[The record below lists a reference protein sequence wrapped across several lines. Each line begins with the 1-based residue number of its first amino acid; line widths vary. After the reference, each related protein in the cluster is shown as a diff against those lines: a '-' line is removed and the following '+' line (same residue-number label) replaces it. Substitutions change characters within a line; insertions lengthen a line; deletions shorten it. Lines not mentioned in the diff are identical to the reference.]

1 MGNHQVIFLV
11 LCTSLLFQ
19 NTIQQNVSFQLIR
32 EIDRYTPENFVLS
45 VLNIEM
51 ILFEIHAAKAV
62 ESNNDLERSLIIN
75 FGYSEARQEVLDW
88 GLRYKKASSA
98 KFQMAN
104 KVAVSQK
111 LPLSQKL
118 RLVNEV
124 LMTSAKKYDVTKDVR
139 PSKLMDEWLSSHLDG
154 VLANFVQEK
163 KLNAGENIV
172 AISGMTVTPLW
183 ASHFQSEINRYFV
196 NNPGTGYASKDP
208 TCVPMMHSLSSFE
221 TMSTD
226 EAKGIYIPFS
236 SANLGMLILLP
247 RKGVTCKDILDN
259 LNNQINVEYNDH
271 KDVHL
276 LLPIFKEKFDYN
288 IAKFFNGIN
297 IEDTFKDSA
306 FKSKA
311 KIKINNFRV
320 NHGIRFQPILRLEVV
335 DDIDTGKTETFEVN
349 RPFVF
354 VIKDKINVYAVGRI
368 ENLDGLT
375 DKVNCSKKYAD
386 LKS

>member
-1 MGNHQVIFLV
+1 VCIYRNKVSLRSSLGLWKMGNHQVIFLV

-320 NHGIRFQPILRLEVV
+320 NHGIRFQPILRL
-335 DDIDTGKTETFEVN
+335 GKRNTRT
-349 RPFVF
+349 
-354 VIKDKINVYAVGRI
+354 IY
-368 ENLDGLT
+368 
-375 DKVNCSKKYAD
+375 CSIH
-386 LKS
+386 